1 LAPNKHSRRET
12 QLKMTVK
19 SIDFYHSEQ
28 PEGIKQK
35 LEQLRKSIN
44 QAAPKAI
51 ETISYG
57 MPAFR
62 QNKILVYYAG
72 YKSHIGFYPTPNAI
86 VAFKAELIKYKT
98 SKGAI
103 QFPANEPL
111 PIPLIKKIVKFRLE
125 EDAQVLPT
133 KSSKIKK
140 TQSPIIQPE
149 IEQYK
154 EGLEAADRAICEALA
169 AALTIGLPHSESKV
183 WHGHPVW
190 FLDGNPIA
198 GYSKQKPGIR
208 LMFWSGADFDE
219 PGLNVIGKKFKDASV
234 FYNEVDAINTRDLKR
249 WLKKSI
255 AIQWDYKNI
264 VKRKGKLVKL

>member
-1 LAPNKHSRRET
+1 MKCLNIDEYHRT
-12 QLKMTVK
+12 FTG
-19 SIDFYHSEQ
+19 SIQE
-28 PEGIKQK
+28 K
-35 LEQLRKSIN
+35 LEQLRKAIN
-44 QAAPKAI
+44 HAAPKAT

-57 MPAFR
+57 MPAFK
-62 QNKILVYYAG
+62 QNKMLVYYAA

-86 VAFKAELIKYKT
+86 VAFKAELTKYKT

-103 QFPANEPL
+103 QFPNNEPL
-111 PIPLIKKIVKFRLE
+111 PIALIKKIVKFRLQ
-125 EDAQVLPT
+125 EDEQVGPSNSIKT
-133 KSSKIKK
+133 KK

-149 IEQYK
+149 IEQYNK
-154 EGLEAADRAICEALA
+154 GLEDADRAICNTLA
-169 AALTIGLPHSESKV
+169 SAISKELTNSESKV

-219 PGLNVIGKKFKDASV
+219 PALNVIGQKFKDASV
-234 FYNEVDAINTRDLKR
+234 FYNEVEAINTPDLKR

-255 AIQWDYKNI
+255 EIQWDYKNI
-264 VKRKGKLVKL
+264 VKRKGKLVRL